1 MGIFARKREN
11 GAGAAV
17 QLREGGRHPF
27 GVLDGYV
34 PLSQGEMEL
43 YRSIREAV
51 PIVDAALRK
60 LVRLAGGVKV
70 SCRESAAQEGLDWFL
85 QHVNTGRGQRGIQ
98 SFLDGYLDSMLTFGR
113 AVGEIV
119 PDRRGRE
126 IAAVLCGNP
135 ADVEIREGES
145 PLEFTL
151 WGRDGDGQLREL
163 PRQELLL
170 FTPFQPEV
178 GSPYGVSLLRSMPF
192 LTGILLNIYQAMG
205 MNWERMGNVR
215 FAVVYKPGDAPLE
228 QSMAQERSR
237 QIAREWSAAME
248 AGRAGRVRDFVA
260 VGDVDIKV
268 IGADN
273 QVLDSEVPVRQI
285 LEQFVVENL
294 PIAGQGVHRLL
305 NAGAAGVAQAHHG
318 AARLQS
324 HVHDFTDFGRVHL
337 AQRSALGGKV
347 LSVYK
352 NRAPVDLAVTGN
364 HAVGRDVLIPHT
376 EGGTAVAHKAVH
388 LCKSAG
394 IHQQFNPFTGRP
406 LPQRVLLLHRF
417 RAAAPQHTG
426 RMRVKL
432 SQLFRRSHCPHF
444 LSHNSSRTPWVALGW
459 RKAIR
464 APPAPYRGVWSM
476 SRTPFSFN
484 SARAASM
491 SSTRMAM
498 C

>member
-1 MGIFARKREN
+1 MGIRSAQILRRDLLAR
-11 GAGAAV
+11 
-17 QLREGGRHPF
+17 GGRYHRGTGDKHLTLLF
-27 GVLDGYV
+27 HHDNQVR
-34 PLSQGEMEL
+34 QG
-43 YRSIREAV
+43 
-51 PIVDAALRK
+51 
-60 LVRLAGGVKV
+60 GGVD
-70 SCRESAAQEGLDWFL
+70 RAA
-85 QHVNTGRGQRGIQ
+85 
-98 SFLDGYLDSMLTFGR
+98 R
-113 AVGEIV
+113 AGTH
-119 PDRRGRE
+119 D
-126 IAAVLCGNP
+126 
-135 ADVEIREGES
+135 
-145 PLEFTL
+145 
-151 WGRDGDGQLREL
+151 DGDLRD
-163 PRQELLL
+163 
-170 FTPFQPEV
+170 T
-178 GSPYGVSLLRSMPF
+178 S
-192 LTGILLNIYQAMG
+192 
-205 MNWERMGNVR
+205 
-215 FAVVYKPGDAPLE
+215 
-228 QSMAQERSR
+228 
-237 QIAREWSAAME
+237 
-248 AGRAGRVRDFVA
+248 GRAGVA
-260 VGDVDIKV
+260 
-268 IGADN
+268 
-273 QVLDSEVPVRQI
+273 
-285 LEQFVVENL
+285 VENL

-324 HVHDFTDFGRVHL
+324 HVHDFADLGRVHL
-337 AQRSALGGKV
+337 AQRPALGGKV

-376 EGGTAVAHKAVH
+376 EGGTAVAHKAIH